1 MDIIASNLVDAVD
14 AQAADVAEVLASDL
28 GPLLD
33 RVSTTAALAAVGNA
47 INTTG
52 KYAGKQVFNETTGIL
67 VVAAGAAAADVW
79 KNAGTGATA
88 HTPA

>member
-1 MDIIASNLVDAVD
+1 MVRSMDVTLTNLVNAVT
-14 AQAADVAEVLASDL
+14 AKKAGVGEALTT
-28 GPLLD
+28 
-33 RVSTTAALAAVGNA
+33 VSTTAALAAVGNA
-47 INTTG
+47 VNTAG
-52 KYAGKQVFNETTGIL
+52 KYKGKVVFNETTGVL

>member
-1 MDIIASNLVDAVD
+1 MPDVTSNNLVKETGLKKDAMNAVLVD
-14 AQAADVAEVLASDL
+14 
-28 GPLLD
+28 
-33 RVSTTAALAAVGNA
+33 VSTTTALVAIGNA

-52 KYAGKQVFNETTGIL
+52 KFKGKQVFNETTGIL
-67 VVAAGAAAADVW
+67 VIAADSTAGAVW

>member
-1 MDIIASNLVDAVD
+1 MPALNTRNAAAQIGATGIKDAVG
-14 AQAADVAEVLASDL
+14 AALVT
-28 GPLLD
+28 
-33 RVSTTAALAAVGNA
+33 VSTTAALAENTDA

-52 KYAGKQVFNETTGIL
+52 KYKGKPVFNETTGIL

>member
-1 MDIIASNLVDAVD
+1 MPDVTSHNLV
-14 AQAADVAEVLASDL
+14 EVVEDL
-28 GPLLD
+28 KDEVGEALVT
-33 RVSTTAALAAVGNA
+33 VSTTAALAENTDA

-52 KYAGKQVFNETTGIL
+52 KYKGKMVFNETTGIL